1 MLLDLLTN
9 HEKKKKMLFETY
21 PTNIHDQVVSTI

>member
-21 PTNIHDQVVSTI
+21 PTNFEGWFERYT